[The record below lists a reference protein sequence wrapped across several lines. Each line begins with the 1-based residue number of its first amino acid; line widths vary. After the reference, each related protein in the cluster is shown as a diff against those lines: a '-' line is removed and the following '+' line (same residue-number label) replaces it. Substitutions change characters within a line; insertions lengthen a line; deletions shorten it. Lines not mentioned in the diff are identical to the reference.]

1 MSRTLFWYIFKDL
14 LKIFLLAS
22 GCLAGIMSFGGLLR
36 PLTEHGLAAGQ
47 VARILGYFMPAMQT
61 YSLPVAALFATTMVY
76 GRLSADNELTACR
89 AAGIPMGIFGMAL
102 PAVVLGLIVSLIS
115 FAFLYFVVPICS
127 LQVERI
133 IYSNIAQLVSNQ
145 IERNHR
151 IELSQGVGKPLTIFA
166 QQAQVMPAPPERPR
180 DQVVRLV
187 APVFIQYEQPQDKRD
202 RDKPQ
207 PPQDF
212 YMARVAT
219 AFISQDE
226 QTGDVYLQAQLEG
239 GMKFPRNPRAGSQ
252 NAVQVSVE
260 TTGFFSDPMESPVR
274 ENTKFMPLGRLQE
287 LYREPEKSKRLI
299 RVLREFILDDQRQ
312 AYLQNVADQLNST
325 DGIATFEGAN
335 ESYVL
340 ERGGAKAQV
349 RGDKLIVGS
358 TDGPAA
364 EPPPRLKQIVGGG
377 VGGLEVTARQVDLRV
392 TPTIVSTGSNRA
404 DPPKRLL
411 NIDMELNDAQVK
423 AGETVTARTRFAR
436 NFSIP
441 MPQSLIDMETR
452 RVEDYRNGTLPPERK
467 MRLERDWYR
476 LSNSIISEL
485 YARASFSVSCLI
497 LVMVGA
503 ALGMMFKSGNF
514 LSAFALSVVP
524 AMICIL
530 LIVTGQHTCENVPWD
545 IRNFNNAAVLNFGL
559 SMIWA
564 GNALVLVLAVG
575 LLGRL
580 QRQ

>member
-14 LKIFLLAS
+14 LRIFLLAS

-36 PLTEHGLAAGQ
+36 PLTEHGLGAGQ

-61 YSLPVAALFATTMVY
+61 YSLPVAALFATTMTY

-89 AAGIPMGIFGMAL
+89 AAGISALSIAL
-102 PAVVLGLIVSLIS
+102 PAFVLGLVVSLIS

-151 IELSQGVGKPLTIFA
+151 VELSQGVGKPLTIFA
-166 QQAQVMPAPPERPR
+166 QQAQVMPPPTDRPR

-187 APVFIQYEQPQDKRD
+187 APVFIQYEQPADKRD

-207 PPQDF
+207 PPLDF

-239 GMKFPRNPRAGSQ
+239 GMKFPRNPRAASQ
-252 NAVQVSVE
+252 SAVQVSVE
-260 TTGFFSDPMESPVR
+260 QTGFFSDPMESPVR
-274 ENTKFMPLGRLQE
+274 ENTKFMPLGRLKE
-287 LYREPEKSKRLI
+287 LYREPEKSKRLV
-299 RVLREFILDDQRQ
+299 RVLREFIRDDQRQ
-312 AYLQNVADQLNST
+312 AFLQSVADQLNSPSHVSQ
-325 DGIATFEGAN
+325 FEGSG
-335 ESYVL
+335 ESYVI
-340 ERGGAKAQV
+340 ERGGAKVEV
-349 RGDKLIVGS
+349 RSDKLIIGS
-358 TDGPAA
+358 LDGPAP
-364 EPPPRLKQIVGGG
+364 EPPPRLKQTVGSA
-377 VGGLEVTARQVDLRV
+377 GGLEVTARQIDVRV
-392 TPTIVSTGSNRA
+392 TPTIVSTPRNRS
-404 DPPKRLL
+404 DPPQRLL
-411 NIDMELNDAQVK
+411 NVDVDLNDAQVK
-423 AGETVTARTRFAR
+423 AGEDVTARTRFAR
-436 NFSIP
+436 NFSVP
-441 MPQSLIDMETR
+441 MPQPLVDMETR
-452 RVEDYRNGTLPPERK
+452 RVEDYRTGNLPADRK

-497 LVMVGA
+497 LVLVGC

-514 LSAFALSVVP
+514 LSAFAISVVP

-545 IRNFNNAAVLNFGL
+545 LTHFNNAAVLNFGL

-564 GNALVLVLAVG
+564 GNALVAVLAVV